1 MKTTSMLC
9 VVIGWLIMFYVPL
22 SAQKRLGMEDYQW
35 LKSEMAATKPFL
47 SQDWIEGVYGNDYL
61 LKELMRARLDAVMRY
76 DRHAFMLQLSHN
88 GYSRYGELTTSVGYA
103 VKFGGKVAVG
113 MRYYYIYHH
122 VDQYEAQHSITFDV
136 SIYARLSKKMCF
148 GFEVYNP
155 ARLKYSIRGP
165 DIIPMRFTVLVHY
178 LYSEKLAF
186 AVQFLKYLPGR
197 FDVSVACYY
206 QPLHD
211 FYLSLACSLYDMD
224 CGIMFR
230 YRRFCFMASA
240 RYNYRLGF
248 APEVGVG
255 MQLRVKN

>member
-1 MKTTSMLC
+1 M
-9 VVIGWLIMFYVPL
+9 PL

-47 SQDWIEGVYGNDYL
+47 SQDWIEGVCGNDYL
-61 LKELMRARLDAVMRY
+61 LKELMRARLNVVMRY

-103 VKFGGKVAVG
+103 VKFGRKVAVG
-113 MRYYYIYHH
+113 MRYYYIYQH

-136 SIYARLSKKMCF
+136 SMYAQLSKKICF

-165 DIIPMRFTVLVHY
+165 DIIPMRFTLLAHY
-178 LYSEKLAF
+178 LYSEKLSF

-197 FDVSVACYY
+197 FDVSVTCYY
-206 QPLHD
+206 QPLHY
-211 FYLSLACSLYDMD
+211 FYLSLACSLFDMN
-224 CGIMFR
+224 CGVMLF
-230 YRRFCFMASA
+230 YRRFYFTVDA
-240 RYNYRLGF
+240 RYNYHLGF
-248 APEVGVG
+248 SPEVGVG
-255 MQLRVKN
+255 MWLEKGSRRE